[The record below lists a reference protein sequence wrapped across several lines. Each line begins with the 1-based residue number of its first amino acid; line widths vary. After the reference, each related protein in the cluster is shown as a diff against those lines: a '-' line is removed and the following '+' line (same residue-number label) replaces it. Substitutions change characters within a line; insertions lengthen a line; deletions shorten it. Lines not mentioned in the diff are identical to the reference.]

1 MARVQTEECVFLV
14 LLYVCVCVCLFDQLT
29 GPFEQRDKS
38 RGCVLKPWRHGRTP
52 GCRGTDGQGGRVQK
66 HESQRCV
73 LQVFRESELSDVLTP
88 AKMNM
93 K

>member
-1 MARVQTEECVFLV
+1 MARVQTDECVFFV

-29 GPFEQRDKS
+29 GPFVQRDKS

-52 GCRGTDGQGGRVQK
+52 GCRGTDGQGGRVQNMNHSAVCCK
-66 HESQRCV
+66 F
-73 LQVFRESELSDVLTP
+73 LGKSELSDVLTP